1 MININIDH
9 ELYDF
14 IEFTD
19 LLYNCM
25 IQKVTLGRVSLIRTI
40 STLQM

>member
-1 MININIDH
+1 MNKYKEIPAGH

-25 IQKVTLGRVSLIRTI
+25 IQRVS
-40 STLQM
+40 